1 MYKRQIQ
8 AGGDSVLQL
17 IQLAE
22 KFGIPCIGIRDSDG
36 DNTPTSIPN
45 LWKTTERDFEAEL
58 MKLIDIGREEVLCL
72 SLIHISEPTRL

>member
-1 MYKRQIQ
+1 MCYSSRWRFRSTT
-8 AGGDSVLQL
+8 DTVSR
-17 IQLAE
+17 

-58 MKLIDIGREEVLCL
+58 MKLIDIGREEVLCDIL
-72 SLIHISEPTRL
+72 CEYDSENKNEF